1 MNGLNFGQKIPI
13 PREQPEN
20 HSDDTQHTVVNSI
33 SILSV
38 GNTNFLRG

>member
-1 MNGLNFGQKIPI
+1 MNDLNFGQKIPI
-13 PREQPEN
+13 PRKQAES